1 MDTVQMLNLILAV
14 VVLLIFILGAV
25 ALIIVLKISK
35 KKQEDKPETDQT
47 KQKTSA
53 NLITR
58 DGKEIDSIYKFMEFD
73 RINDNMIVRKNNK
86 QFVMVIECKGI
97 NYDLLSEDEKNAIE
111 LGFIELLNTL
121 RFPIQLYV
129 QTRTLNLNDIIKE
142 YTKRTDDIRD
152 QINRL
157 NSQIQL
163 ASSRREYEVVK
174 KLQFDRRRK
183 ENILEYGESI
193 EDYTIRISE
202 SKNILQQKTYI
213 VVSYY
218 TSEYGDISK
227 YSKDEITDIAFSELY
242 TRCQSIIRALTS
254 AEVVGTVL
262 SSEELAEL
270 LYVAYNRDESEKY
283 TLKNAL
289 DSEYDRLYS
298 TSRDVLEEKKK
309 RINARIDDDASK
321 VAAKSILKADQ
332 ITREERA
339 RRVRERA
346 KQMVDE
352 YKNDLS
358 KSVYEESKR
367 QIDNTSEDELISEEK
382 QEGIRGMSDENK
394 QNNEQNTNGNQTKRR
409 IVRRKTN

>member
-14 VVLLIFILGAV
+14 VVLLIIVLGAV
-25 ALIIVLKISK
+25 ALIIILKMQK
-35 KKQEDKPETDQT
+35 KKQDEEKPIQDTNKRQETS
-47 KQKTSA
+47 K

-73 RINDNMIVRKNNK
+73 RINDNMIIRKNNK

-129 QTRTLNLNDIIKE
+129 QTRTLNLNDIIKG
-142 YTKRTDDIRD
+142 YVKSTDEIKD

-163 ASSRREYEVVK
+163 ASSRGDYDTVS
-174 KLQFDRRRK
+174 KLQFDRKRK

-193 EDYTIRISE
+193 EDYTMKISE
-202 SKNILQQKTYI
+202 SRNILQQKTYI

-218 TSEYGDISK
+218 ISEYGDTSK
-227 YSKDEITDIAFSELY
+227 YSKDEIVDIAFSELY

-254 AEVVGTVL
+254 AEVEGRVL

-283 TLKNAL
+283 TLRDAL

-298 TSRDVLEEKKK
+298 TAKDVIEEKKK
-309 RINARIDDDASK
+309 RIEQKIDDDASK
-321 VAAKSILKADQ
+321 VAAKSIIKADQ

-339 RRVRERA
+339 RKVRERA
-346 KQMVDE
+346 RQMVDE
-352 YKNDLS
+352 YRSDLS
-358 KSVYEESKR
+358 PEVFKETQNQIKNGNIDDMISDDKPTGIASMGEESK
-367 QIDNTSEDELISEEK
+367 N
-382 QEGIRGMSDENK
+382 QEQGQEH
-394 QNNEQNTNGNQTKRR
+394 KRR
-409 IVRRKTN
+409 IVRRKA